1 MLQAV
6 QRARQLLE
14 DEEEEEEDD
23 KDDEAV
29 QIVE

>member
-1 MLQAV
+1 MLKAV

-23 KDDEAV
+23 EAV
-29 QIVE
+29 QITE

>member
-23 KDDEAV
+23 EAV
-29 QIVE
+29 QITE

>member
-14 DEEEEEEDD
+14 DEEEEDDD

-29 QIVE
+29 QITE

>member
-14 DEEEEEEDD
+14 DEEEEEDD
-23 KDDEAV
+23 KNDEAV
-29 QIVE
+29 QITE

>member
-1 MLQAV
+1 MWQAV

-14 DEEEEEEDD
+14 DEEEEEDD

-29 QIVE
+29 QITE